1 MQGDNTFN
9 GWANRET
16 WAANLWLEN
25 DEGLYNM
32 TREAI
37 SRKDINAATDA
48 IRDLLETLFTRA
60 GYAAEFG
67 GEWPEGLADA
77 AADIGS
83 LYRVDHREIAEAWLE
98 SVEA

>member
-1 MQGDNTFN
+1 MEENTFN

-25 DEGLYNM
+25 DEGLHSMASEAVKNKALSSAG
-32 TREAI
+32 EAI
-37 SRKDINAATDA
+37 K
-48 IRDLLETLFTRA
+48 DLLETLFTRA
-60 GYAAEFG
+60 GYVAEFG
-67 GEWPEGLADA
+67 GEWPAGLADA

-83 LYRVDHREIAEAWLE
+83 LYRVDHDEIAAAWLE